1 MRGNNRLRNNK
12 SDDDNVQKSYVRL
25 SIRND
30 PKSIP
35 NNSDFV
41 VDTSNDN
48 ETKKIPIK
56 SNCSDSSFI
65 AIVDETVKKDK
76 NQVSKTWIKCS
87 FYWFLIGFWNNQ
99 NKTNKNKNV
108 YNAKINRDGVVSN
121 FKKSNYVN

>member
-1 MRGNNRLRNNK
+1 LDKFHFNRKLYHYKNLQNNTINTLSSSLSTNQSSNIIKLKRVKLRGNNRLRNNK

-76 NQVSKTWIKCS
+76 NQVSKT
-87 FYWFLIGFWNNQ
+87 
-99 NKTNKNKNV
+99 
-108 YNAKINRDGVVSN
+108 
-121 FKKSNYVN
+121 